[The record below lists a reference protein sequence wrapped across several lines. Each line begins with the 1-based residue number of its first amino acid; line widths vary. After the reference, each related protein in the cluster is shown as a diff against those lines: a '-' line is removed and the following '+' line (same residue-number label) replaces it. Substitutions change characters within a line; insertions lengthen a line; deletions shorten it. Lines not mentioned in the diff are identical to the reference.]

1 MLITVHTQGTHY
13 SFVPLGQGVLT
24 AQRWFFSPC
33 PHLSSPG
40 WFSLRWDNVYSK
52 HGPDIQYNNNNNKNM
67 DDNFLLYLNLNKKL
81 KNLTHQKQCVPTVI
95 LFFFRNS
102 LFKGTLEK
110 TVVMYTVQCMYIVQF
125 MFCNTRNRW
134 RIFCLKG
141 CKTYLF

>member
-1 MLITVHTQGTHY
+1 MLITVHTQGTHC
-13 SFVPLGQGVLT
+13 SFVPLGHLVLT

-52 HGPDIQYNNNNNKNM
+52 HGPDIQYNNNDKNM

-81 KNLTHQKQCVPTVI
+81 KNLIHQKQCVPTVI
-95 LFFFRNS
+95 LFFSVTVYSRVQYFRENC
-102 LFKGTLEK
+102 T
-110 TVVMYTVQCMYIVQF
+110 MYIVQF